1 MNYFT
6 TDLHE
11 TKREISIFSNKLSEG
26 MSKPTRKFMFD
37 MLYGITASCSC
48 LTSEIARTLQEPCK
62 LKNTIERL
70 CDHLYKMDEN
80 EKATIQSNYM
90 KEVAKYVP
98 ESPLILLDDS
108 EIVKEYGKK
117 FEDLCLV
124 RDASSLKDEI
134 KPGYHVAEAVV
145 ISEKQKQPIPIYSHV
160 YSTESKGFKSMP
172 DETIKSIK
180 FVKRYFP
187 QRCTFVGDRGYDSN
201 GFFKYFIKENENKDD
216 FVIRLKG
223 NRNLLF
229 KGKVKKCGVVA
240 KARKGK
246 VRMNLQFSKDEV
258 VTYVSHTKV
267 QLPSNPEIDLTL
279 VIVYGLSEEEPM
291 LLLTNKKVSCK
302 EDVIRIVRCYMS
314 RWRVEENFR
323 LKKQKY
329 GWEDMRV
336 RSLCAINTLNL
347 LLMMHIGHIAMLA
360 DKIDTNLYV
369 IKVIERSKAL
379 RKDMCLWG
387 YQIADGMKVILGYA
401 QKGIRALQRIER
413 KCTFKQLILNI

>member
-26 MSKPTRKFMFD
+26 MSKPINKFISD
-37 MLYGITASCSC
+37 MLYGISASCSC
-48 LTSEIARTLQEPCK
+48 LTSEIARTLQESCK
-62 LKNTIERL
+62 LNNTIERL
-70 CDHLYKMDEN
+70 CDNLYKMDEN
-80 EKATIQSNYM
+80 VKAVIQSNYM
-90 KEVAKYVP
+90 KEVIRYVSD
-98 ESPLILLDDS
+98 SPLILLDDS
-108 EIVKEYGKK
+108 EIVKEYGRK

-124 RDASSLKDEI
+124 RDASSLKGEI

-160 YSTESKGFKSMP
+160 YSTESQGFKSMP
-172 DETIKSIK
+172 DETIKSIQ
-180 FVKRYFP
+180 FVKEHIP

-201 GFFKYFIKENENKDD
+201 GFFKFFLEENENKDD

-229 KGKVKKCGVVA
+229 KGRMKNASAVA

-246 VRMNLQFSKDEV
+246 VKMNLRFSKDTV
-258 VTYVSHTKV
+258 VTYLSHTKV
-267 QLPSNPEIDLTL
+267 QLPSKPNMNLTL

-291 LLLTNKKVSCK
+291 LLLTNKMVSCK

-314 RWRVEENFR
+314 RWRIEENFR
-323 LKKQKY
+323 LKKEKF

-336 RSLCAINTLNL
+336 RSLCAINTLNM
-347 LLMMHIGHIAMLA
+347 LLMMHIGHIAILA

-379 RKDMCLWG
+379 RRDMCLWG
-387 YQIADGMKVILGYA
+387 YQIAEGMRVILGYA
-401 QKGIRALQRIER
+401 QKGIRSLQRIER
-413 KCTFKQLILNI
+413 KRPFRQLVLNI